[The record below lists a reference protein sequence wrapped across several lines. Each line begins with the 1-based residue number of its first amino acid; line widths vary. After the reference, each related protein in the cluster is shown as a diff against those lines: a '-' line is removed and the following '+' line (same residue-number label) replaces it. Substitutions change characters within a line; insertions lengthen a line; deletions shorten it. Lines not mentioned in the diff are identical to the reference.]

1 MPDNTRR
8 ARDEAFW
15 QTFADRY
22 DRHPAPVN
30 LENGYFG
37 RMSRTVVEDYQR
49 HIEQINNSNSIY
61 VRQRFEQHDS
71 LDIRAQLAELI
82 GVRAQSIAFTQN
94 ATAGLQSLIRNYNRL
109 EPGDQV
115 LICDLEYDT
124 VKGAM
129 RWLARHRGVEVIE
142 IEHTH
147 PASFDSLLA
156 TYREAFIRYPKLK
169 LMALTHVTH
178 RTGLVMPVQAIAA
191 LAREHGVDIILD
203 GAHALGQMEFDLEAL
218 GIAFAGYNLHKWIGS
233 PLTLGFLYIAP
244 QRLADIDPDMGEMH
258 FPLTETFVALRAD
271 IRNWR
276 WAGVPFYLRTG
287 KRMPQKLSQIVI
299 HFKEPSH
306 YIFAPEQR
314 LQISNKLIIRLQ
326 PDEGISLRVMT
337 KDQGLDKGMQLRSG
351 PLQLNFSDTWR
362 SARIPDAYE
371 RLLLEVMNG
380 NQNLFVRKDEI
391 EAAWKWCDQLIAGW
405 KKSGDAPKPYAAGS
419 WGPMSSIALITRDG
433 RSWYGDI

>member
-22 DRHPAPVN
+22 DRHPGPVN

-71 LDIRAQLAELI
+71 LDIRAQLAEMI
-82 GVRAQSIAFTQN
+82 GVRAQSIAFTHN

-156 TYREAFIRYPKLK
+156 TYREAFIRHPKLK

-191 LAREHGVDIILD
+191 LAKEHGVDIILD

-258 FPLTETFVALRAD
+258 FPLND
-271 IRNWR
+271 IRSRTPYSTPNIPALMTLPLVFEEHR
-276 WAGVPFYLRTG
+276 ALGGAAAKGARVNYLRNLWVSAVRNLPGIEVTT
-287 KRMPQKLSQIVI
+287 PDD
-299 HFKEPSH
+299 P
-306 YIFAPEQR
+306 R
-314 LQISNKLIIRLQ
+314 LYC
-326 PDEGISLRVMT
+326 GITSMRFT
-337 KDQGLDKGMQLRSG
+337 RHADQQAMV
-351 PLQLNFSDTWR
+351 
-362 SARIPDAYE
+362 E
-371 RLLLEVMNG
+371 RLLNDY
-380 NQNLFVRKDEI
+380 NLFTVVRNGAACGPCIRITPSLTTTAAEI
-391 EAAWKWCDQLIAGW
+391 QSLVL
-405 KKSGDAPKPYAAGS
+405 
-419 WGPMSSIALITRDG
+419 ALNELR
-433 RSWYGDI
+433 

>member
-22 DRHPAPVN
+22 DRHPGPVN

-37 RMSRTVVEDYQR
+37 RMSRTVVEEYQR
-49 HIEQINNSNSIY
+49 NIELINNSNSVY
-61 VRQRFEQHDS
+61 VRQRFEQQDS
-71 LDIRAQLAELI
+71 LDIRAQLAEMI
-82 GVRAQSIAFTQN
+82 GVRAQSVAFTPN
-94 ATAGLQSLIRNYNRL
+94 ASAGLQSLIRNYNRL

-129 RWLARHRGVEVIE
+129 RWLARHRGVDVIE
-142 IEHTH
+142 IEHAH

-156 TYREAFIRYPKLK
+156 TYRETFIRYPKLK

-191 LAREHGVDIILD
+191 LAKEHGVDIILD
-203 GAHALGQMEFDLEAL
+203 GAHALGQIEFDLEAM

-258 FPLTETFVALRAD
+258 FPLSD
-271 IRNWR
+271 IRSRMPYSTPNIPALMTLPLVFEEHR
-276 WAGVPFYLRTG
+276 ALGGAAAKGARLNYLRNLWVSAVRNLPGIEVMT
-287 KRMPQKLSQIVI
+287 PDDS
-299 HFKEPSH
+299 
-306 YIFAPEQR
+306 R
-314 LQISNKLIIRLQ
+314 LYC
-326 PDEGISLRVMT
+326 GITSLRFT
-337 KDQGLDKGMQLRSG
+337 RHADQQAMVDRLLNDYNLFTVVRNGAACGPCIRITPGLTTTAADMQLLVR
-351 PLQLNFSDTWR
+351 
-362 SARIPDAYE
+362 A
-371 RLLLEVMNG
+371 MNE
-380 NQNLFVRKDEI
+380 LR
-391 EAAWKWCDQLIAGW
+391 
-405 KKSGDAPKPYAAGS
+405 
-419 WGPMSSIALITRDG
+419 
-433 RSWYGDI
+433 